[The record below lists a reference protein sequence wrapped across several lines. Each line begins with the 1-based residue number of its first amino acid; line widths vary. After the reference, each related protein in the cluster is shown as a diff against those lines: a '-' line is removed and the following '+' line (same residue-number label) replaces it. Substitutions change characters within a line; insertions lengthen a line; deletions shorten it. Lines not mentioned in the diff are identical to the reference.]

1 MKKFLIFLLAV
12 LITAVAMFYAWTNWS
27 GARELRKNLAQLEA
41 KNESLRIEDL
51 IPPPVPDDQNVA
63 AAPIFKE
70 FFASEKDSRLGKLDL
85 PWKTSGRP
93 APGENR
99 LVTMA
104 KAIDPTFAGNEAEA
118 GRMVLGA
125 LAPLDP
131 VLEELREALRR
142 PGVSWPL
149 DYSKGLEMPFPH
161 LTKVLTV
168 ARVLQARAL
177 AELATGAQGKA
188 FEDTKT
194 LFALAQASSP
204 PHFLICELVQYA
216 ILNLAC
222 DVIGEGLC
230 SGAWDDA
237 ALTAFSG
244 ILAPQNPGRQ
254 LADAFRIERAM
265 AHQLNL
271 NDLNFLKI
279 VNQPGSNSETPSL
292 KSPLVYYLWQ
302 LRPAGW
308 ANSDKALLHFL
319 MQRMIDSL
327 GDGSR
332 FSPKQWEGIEA
343 MRTKASLSE
352 RFTKILTYLTL
363 PPLAGIPKTA
373 AFTATLLACTRTAC
387 AIERYRLAN
396 NRLPAG
402 LDDLVPAFLPEVPMD
417 PISGGKLTYKPSQDG
432 SFVVYGVGWNEI
444 DDGGAVLPDKGRHHK
459 LAADWGLH
467 VTKL

>member
-12 LITAVAMFYAWTNWS
+12 PVTAVAMFYAWTNWS

-41 KNESLRIEDL
+41 KNESLCIEDL
-51 IPPPVPDDQNVA
+51 IPPLVPDDQNVA

-70 FFASEKDSRLGKLDL
+70 FFASEKDSRLGKLNL
-85 PWKTSGRP
+85 PWKTSGHP

-104 KAIDPTFAGNEAEA
+104 KAIDPAFSGNEAEA

-131 VLEELREALRR
+131 VLEELSEALRR

-161 LTKVLTV
+161 LTKVLAV
-168 ARVLQARAL
+168 ARVLRVRAL

-188 FEDTKT
+188 LEDTKT
-194 LFALAQASSP
+194 LFALARASSS

-216 ILNLAC
+216 TLNLTC
-222 DVIGEGLC
+222 DVIGEGLR
-230 SGAWDDA
+230 SGAWDDP

-265 AHQLNL
+265 TQQVNWS
-271 NDLNFLKI
+271 DPNFLKI
-279 VNQPGSNSETPSL
+279 VNQPGSNSETQSL
-292 KSPLVYYLWQ
+292 KSRLVYFLWS

-308 ANSDKALLHFL
+308 ANKDKALHLFL
-319 MQRMIDSL
+319 AQRMIESL

-332 FSPKQWEGIEA
+332 ISPKQYAGIEA
-343 MRTKASLSE
+343 ILNKAGLWE
-352 RFTKILTYLTL
+352 RFTK
-363 PPLAGIPKTA
+363 PLAYISLPSELDSEKTA

-432 SFVVYGVGWNEI
+432 SFVVYGIGWNEI
-444 DDGGAVLPDKGRHHK
+444 DDGGAVLPDKGRHK